1 MSTFLTRLSTL
12 CQLSQSYMNHC
23 IWATEATMHFRA
35 SFRSAKMM
43 SVTSHKSVSSLAIY
57 QHVSTTENLQMAKSL
72 ANGMMSQNKNDP
84 PSDFSGFQL

>member
-1 MSTFLTRLSTL
+1 
-12 CQLSQSYMNHC
+12 
-23 IWATEATMHFRA
+23 
-35 SFRSAKMM
+35 MM